1 MKACKIPEMISS
13 GNVNLN
19 GAVGKS
25 EEGLRMMKL
34 ILEYNHMKWGVIKA
48 TDAEKDAHLG
58 RKIQN
63 FINHS
68 AYVIRGFFNV
78 DPSPLE
84 SYERDAKFLIF
95 KARMLEKGR
104 LAACTDPDPKISSLT
119 HMLPRLTGITL
130 TFVLEMRENGIPV
143 SIQQILGSE
152 WCYFFRLNYMKYS
165 DKADHYEILTD
176 KLPTYCPLP
185 INQGRTIFK
194 VPVVHRDVILKK
206 KASYE
211 IKPYRG

>member
-1 MKACKIPEMISS
+1 MIAA

-34 ILEYNHMKWGVIKA
+34 VLEYNQMKWGVIRA
-48 TDAEKDAHLG
+48 TDAEKEAHLG
-58 RKIQN
+58 YKIQT
-63 FINHS
+63 FINHA
-68 AYVIRGFFNV
+68 AYVVRGFFNV
-78 DPSPLE
+78 DPAPLE
-84 SYERDAKFLIF
+84 SYERDPKFLIF

-104 LAACTDPDPKISSLT
+104 LAACTDPDHKKSSLT
-119 HMLPRLTGITL
+119 HMLTRLTGLTL
-130 TFVLEMRENGIPV
+130 AFVLLMRENGIPV

-152 WCYFFRLNYMKYS
+152 WCYYFRYNYMKYS
-165 DKADHYEILTD
+165 TKSDHYEILTE
-176 KLPTYCPLP
+176 KLPTYCSLP